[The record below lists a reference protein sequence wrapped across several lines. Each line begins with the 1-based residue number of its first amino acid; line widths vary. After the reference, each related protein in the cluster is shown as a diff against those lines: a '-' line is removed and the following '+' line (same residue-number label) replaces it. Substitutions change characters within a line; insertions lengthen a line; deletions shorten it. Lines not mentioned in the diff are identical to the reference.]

1 MSSPT
6 RRLLYWV
13 TFIALMPIVITVGV
27 GCSDFEEA
35 MNAGQSTSAS
45 QPEPTAPEGQFLDDP
60 NGAAAA
66 RGGNQ
71 CGAAPSVGPI
81 ATQPNVV
88 PVQLSVGVALAQTL
102 PDGTAMSFS
111 VDYQF
116 RDGSPSPS
124 NKYFWAIEGQGGKSL
139 RQPVQLANKG
149 NLQIL
154 APGLRPEAGPFSS
167 HIIEVTPEGSQRKIS
182 RSINMR

>member
-71 CGAAPSVGPI
+71 YGAAPNVGSI
-81 ATQPNVV
+81 ATQPHVV
-88 PVQLSVGVALAQTL
+88 PALPSFRSLSSQTL
-102 PDGTAMSFS
+102 PDRTPPLFTVSC
-111 VDYQF
+111 QTLEHL
-116 RDGSPSPS
+116 P
-124 NKYFWAIEGQGGKSL
+124 
-139 RQPVQLANKG
+139 LA
-149 NLQIL
+149 
-154 APGLRPEAGPFSS
+154 
-167 HIIEVTPEGSQRKIS
+167 
-182 RSINMR
+182 